1 MKVSVILAAGEGSRM
16 KSKKPKVIHE
26 ILGEPMLGY
35 VVKAARESDVSR
47 VSVIVG
53 HGKEEIVKRFE
64 NSELIFRTQP
74 IGDDVPYGTGFAVM
88 QAIEDFEDEDTVLIL
103 NGDTPLVKADTLN
116 GLMEYHERGNF
127 SCTIL
132 TADMQNPFGY
142 GRIVRNEDAQITRI
156 VEEKDAGGKEKLI
169 REINS
174 GIFVFNGRELK
185 NSLKN
190 LNTDNSQGELYL
202 TDVVK
207 DLFESEKRIG
217 GYKLKD
223 NTEILGINSRDSL
236 CIANEIM
243 QTRVNVEYMKKGV
256 TMIDSK
262 SIIIEPTVEIGRDTK
277 IYPGAILQGNTV
289 IGEDCTIYG
298 NTRIIDSK
306 IGNGVIID
314 NALIEESVVGD
325 GTTIG
330 PFAHLRPKSNVGKKV
345 KIGNFVEV
353 KNTNFGDGSKAG
365 HLAYIGDADVAE
377 DVNVGCGVVFVNYDG
392 KNKFRSQ
399 IDEGAFLGSNS
410 NIVAPVHVEKN
421 GYIAAGST
429 ITKDV
434 VEGQLAIERA
444 DRRDIKGWVTKKGLN
459 RR

>member
-1 MKVSVILAAGEGSRM
+1 M
-16 KSKKPKVIHE
+16 
-26 ILGEPMLGY
+26 
-35 VVKAARESDVSR
+35 
-47 VSVIVG
+47 
-53 HGKEEIVKRFE
+53 
-64 NSELIFRTQP
+64 
-74 IGDDVPYGTGFAVM
+74 
-88 QAIEDFEDEDTVLIL
+88 
-103 NGDTPLVKADTLN
+103 
-116 GLMEYHERGNF
+116 
-127 SCTIL
+127 
-132 TADMQNPFGY
+132 
-142 GRIVRNEDAQITRI
+142 
-156 VEEKDAGGKEKLI
+156 
-169 REINS
+169 
-174 GIFVFNGRELK
+174 FNGRELK
-185 NSLKN
+185 SSLKN

-262 SIIIEPTVEIGRDTK
+262 SIIIEPTVEIGCDTK

-353 KNTNFGDGSKAG
+353 KK
-365 HLAYIGDADVAE
+365 Y
-377 DVNVGCGVVFVNYDG
+377 
-392 KNKFRSQ
+392 KFW
-399 IDEGAFLGSNS
+399 
-410 NIVAPVHVEKN
+410 
-421 GYIAAGST
+421 
-429 ITKDV
+429 
-434 VEGQLAIERA
+434 
-444 DRRDIKGWVTKKGLN
+444 RRI
-459 RR
+459 